1 MDKENLKG
9 VAALLVHVARVDEA
23 YTYKEKQIIKSFIN
37 SFNESDGELI
47 LKEAEELESN
57 SNQLLSFTRAVKDQE
72 LEVKK
77 EIIEHLWQII
87 KSFINSFNES
97 DGDLILRE
105 AEELESNSN
114 QLLSFTRAV
123 KDQELEVK
131 KEIIEHLWKIIIS
144 DQNVDHY
151 ESNLMRRICGLIYF
165 PDKLCGE
172 IKLKVLKSN

>member
-9 VAALLVHVARVDEA
+9 VAALLVHVAKVDEA
-23 YTYKEKQIIKSFIN
+23 YTDKEKQIIKSFIN

-47 LKEAEELESN
+47 LKEAE
-57 SNQLLSFTRAVKDQE
+57 K
-72 LEVKK
+72 
-77 EIIEHLWQII
+77 
-87 KSFINSFNES
+87 
-97 DGDLILRE
+97 
-105 AEELESNSN
+105 LESNSN

-151 ESNLMRRICGLIYF
+151 EANLMRRICGLIYF

-172 IKLKVLKSN
+172 IKIKVLGKTS

>member
-1 MDKENLKG
+1 VDKENLKG

-23 YTYKEKQIIKSFIN
+23 YTDKEKQIIKSFIN
-37 SFNESDGELI
+37 SFNESDSDLI
-47 LKEAEELESN
+47 LK
-57 SNQLLSFTRAVKDQE
+57 
-72 LEVKK
+72 
-77 EIIEHLWQII
+77 
-87 KSFINSFNES
+87 
-97 DGDLILRE
+97 E

-151 ESNLMRRICGLIYF
+151 EANLMRRICGLIYF

-172 IKLKVLKSN
+172 IKLKVLQSN

>member
-9 VAALLVHVARVDEA
+9 VAALLVHVAKVDEA
-23 YTYKEKQIIKSFIN
+23 YTDKEKQIIKSFIN
-37 SFNESDGELI
+37 SFNVSDGDLI

-57 SNQLLSFTRAVKDQE
+57 SNQF
-72 LEVKK
+72 
-77 EIIEHLWQII
+77 
-87 KSFINSFNES
+87 
-97 DGDLILRE
+97 
-105 AEELESNSN
+105 
-114 QLLSFTRAV
+114 LSFTRAV

-151 ESNLMRRICGLIYF
+151 EANLMRRICGLIYF

>member
-23 YTYKEKQIIKSFIN
+23 YTDKEKQIIKSFIN

-57 SNQLLSFTRAVKDQE
+57 SNQLLSFTRAVKDQ
-72 LEVKK
+72 
-77 EIIEHLWQII
+77 
-87 KSFINSFNES
+87 
-97 DGDLILRE
+97 D
-105 AEELESNSN
+105 
-114 QLLSFTRAV
+114 
-123 KDQELEVK
+123 LEVK

-151 ESNLMRRICGLIYF
+151 EANLMRRICGLIYF

-172 IKLKVLKSN
+172 IKLKVLQSY

>member
-23 YTYKEKQIIKSFIN
+23 YTDKEKQIIKSFIN
-37 SFNESDGELI
+37 SFNESDGDLI

-57 SNQLLSFTRAVKDQE
+57 SNQLLSFTRA
-72 LEVKK
+72 
-77 EIIEHLWQII
+77 I
-87 KSFINSFNES
+87 
-97 DGDLILRE
+97 
-105 AEELESNSN
+105 
-114 QLLSFTRAV
+114 

-151 ESNLMRRICGLIYF
+151 EANLMRRICGLIYF

>member
-23 YTYKEKQIIKSFIN
+23 YTDKEK
-37 SFNESDGELI
+37 
-47 LKEAEELESN
+47 
-57 SNQLLSFTRAVKDQE
+57 
-72 LEVKK
+72 
-77 EIIEHLWQII
+77 QII

-123 KDQELEVK
+123 KDQDLEVK

-151 ESNLMRRICGLIYF
+151 EANLMRRICGLIYF

>member
-1 MDKENLKG
+1 VDKENLKG

-23 YTYKEKQIIKSFIN
+23 YTDKEKQIIKSFIN

-77 EIIEHLWQII
+77 EIIEHLW
-87 KSFINSFNES
+87 
-97 DGDLILRE
+97 
-105 AEELESNSN
+105 
-114 QLLSFTRAV
+114 
-123 KDQELEVK
+123 
-131 KEIIEHLWKIIIS
+131 KIIIS

-151 ESNLMRRICGLIYF
+151 EANLMRRICGLIYF

-172 IKLKVLKSN
+172 IKINVLEKTS

>member
-9 VAALLVHVARVDEA
+9 VAALLVYVAKVDDA
-23 YTYKEKQIIKSFIN
+23 YTDKEKQIIKSFIN

-77 EIIEHLWQII
+77 EIIEHLW
-87 KSFINSFNES
+87 
-97 DGDLILRE
+97 
-105 AEELESNSN
+105 
-114 QLLSFTRAV
+114 
-123 KDQELEVK
+123 
-131 KEIIEHLWKIIIS
+131 KIIIS

-151 ESNLMRRICGLIYF
+151 EANLMRRICGLIYF

-172 IKLKVLKSN
+172 IKLRVLKSN